1 MTSERRILAAF
12 VCTVLFLALVLP
24 LSGCSKEAKMER
36 HWKKGEQYFSE
47 NKPREAVLEYKNVLQ
62 LDPKHI
68 KAHYKLGQTYLR
80 MGMIREAYAE
90 ISKTVELDPGMTDAR
105 TQLGQFYLLSGD
117 RKKAREQAE
126 TVLVKDARNS
136 AAHLLLSNISLTE
149 KNLDQAIEESK
160 KATEGEMKLDAYL
173 HLANLY
179 IMKKDLAQAE
189 EMLKAAVKVDEKS
202 LKARFAL
209 AEFYLR
215 SGKMDLAEREYS
227 RSDQDSTEGRKHLHD
242 AGELLCR
249 GQEAGGCGK
258 AVFQGH

>member
-1 MTSERRILAAF
+1 MTSEKKRVAALACSVVFFA
-12 VCTVLFLALVLP
+12 LFLT

-62 LDPKHI
+62 LDPRHA
-68 KAHYKLGQTYLR
+68 KAHYKLGLTYLR
-80 MGMIREAYAE
+80 LGMVREAYAAM
-90 ISKTVELDPGMTDAR
+90 SKTVEIDPGMIEAR
-105 TQLGQFYLLSGD
+105 NQLGQLYLLSGD
-117 RKKAREQAE
+117 QKKAREQVDS
-126 TVLVKDARNS
+126 VLAKDARNS

-149 KNLDQAIEESK
+149 KNLDQAIAESK
-160 KATEGEMKLDAYL
+160 KATEGEMKLEAYL

-179 IMKKDLAQAE
+179 IMKKDLPQAE

-215 SGKMDLAEREYS
+215 SGKRDLAEREYIEAT
-227 RSDQDSTEGRKHLHD
+227 RIARKKTQ
-242 AGELLCR
+242 APS
-249 GQEAGGCGK
+249 
-258 AVFQGH
+258 